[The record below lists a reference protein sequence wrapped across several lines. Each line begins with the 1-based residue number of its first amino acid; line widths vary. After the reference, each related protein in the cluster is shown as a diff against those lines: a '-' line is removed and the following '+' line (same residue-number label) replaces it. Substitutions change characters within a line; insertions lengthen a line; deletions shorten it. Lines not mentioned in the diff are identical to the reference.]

1 MTTNYGGGASSNE
14 ADDGVCRL
22 RESDAIESLKGVNIK
37 NFRLRNSTTK
47 KKANFI
53 DTPTYQLLMFAFCCC
68 LSAASCLFVCFA
80 RWLGARVKPDDVSV
94 GAGLIS
100 GCHCLFLR
108 ELLLRFI
115 DVDVDCGVWR
125 WEREAGPSRHAT
137 KGNQFFFVLL
147 DRLHASLDSSRIFLF
162 FRFHFSRWRRE
173 NDDWNA
179 RFRINE
185 RIYWDEAKVMINTP
199 ARSGTASLHYS
210 SLNELCPT

>member
-47 KKANFI
+47 KSELHRYTHI
-53 DTPTYQLLMFAFCCC
+53 STVDVCLLLLPVCCLMFVC
-68 LSAASCLFVCFA
+68 LLHSLTRGPGQAGWCVRRCRVNFWLPLFVFKGTTA
-80 RWLGARVKPDDVSV
+80 AL
-94 GAGLIS
+94 
-100 GCHCLFLR
+100 H
-108 ELLLRFI
+108 
-115 DVDVDCGVWR
+115 WR
-125 WEREAGPSRHAT
+125 WRGLWCLAVRERGWAVETCHKRKS
-137 KGNQFFFVLL
+137 FFF
-147 DRLHASLDSSRIFLF
+147 RTSRSTPCITWFISDISF